1 MNVGRLDILFI
12 FGGIASMPMM
22 ADTPNKSEPLIT
34 FSSGPQVMILTLIG
48 SLIASFIV
56 FASAI
61 DRKCTEDYL
70 YQIISNASLVGVA
83 TALLIN
89 MVWLLGSSIWGLP
102 ELSGQNMAGITL
114 FGFIIGYFWF
124 RFRGIA
130 S

>member
-1 MNVGRLDILFI
+1 MNTGKFDILFI
-12 FGGIASMPMM
+12 LAGVASLPMM
-22 ADTPNKSEPLIT
+22 ADGPSKIEPLIT
-34 FSSGPQVMILTLIG
+34 LTPLPQGLILAFIG
-48 SLIASFIV
+48 SLVASFVV

-70 YQIISNASLVGVA
+70 YQIISNASLVGIA

-89 MVWLLGSSIWGLP
+89 MFWLLASSIWGLH

-114 FGFIIGYFWF
+114 FGFIVGYYWF
-124 RFRGIA
+124 RFRGVA

>member
-1 MNVGRLDILFI
+1 MNTGKFDIFFI
-12 FGGIASMPMM
+12 FPGLASLPMM
-22 ADTPNKSEPLIT
+22 ADGPSKSEPLIAL
-34 FSSGPQVMILTLIG
+34 SPVPQVLILALIG

-70 YQIISNASLVGVA
+70 YQIIANASLVGVA
-83 TALLIN
+83 TAMLVN
-89 MVWLLGSSIWGLP
+89 MFWLLGVAIWGLP

-114 FGFIIGYFWF
+114 FGWIVGYYWF

>member
-12 FGGIASMPMM
+12 CGSIASLVMM
-22 ADTPNKSEPLIT
+22 ADGPSKSEPLIIL
-34 FSSGPQVMILTLIG
+34 SPVPQVMILALIG
-48 SLIASFIV
+48 SLMASFIV
-56 FASAI
+56 FVSAI

-70 YQIISNASLVGVA
+70 HQIISNASLVGIS

-89 MVWLLGSSIWGLP
+89 VVWLLGSSIWGLP

-124 RFRGIA
+124 RIRGITT
-130 S
+130 

>member
-1 MNVGRLDILFI
+1 MNTGKFDIFFI
-12 FGGIASMPMM
+12 FPGLASLPMM
-22 ADTPNKSEPLIT
+22 ADGPGLSEPLIT
-34 FSSGPQVMILTLIG
+34 LSPIPQVIILALLG

-83 TALLIN
+83 TAMLIN
-89 MVWLLGSSIWGLP
+89 MFWLLATSIWGIT
-102 ELSGQNMAGITL
+102 ELSGQNMAGVTL
-114 FGFIIGYFWF
+114 FGWIVGYYWF
-124 RFRGIA
+124 RFRGIT